1 MNMKD
6 GIRFK
11 FFSAFILF
19 AVFAAFTSV
28 LAGQIKGKTINPENK
43 APVKGIF
50 AIAETQGGDDNVSQD
65 KFRRI
70 SVTEDNGVFALDI
83 PDDGKGYEIII
94 TDKEKEGFIYEG
106 FSHVSKSEDL
116 GIIELKRNCSL
127 SGKVRDEKNNPV
139 AGAEV
144 KAEIRLKKYTC
155 SHHRKAAVTKTS
167 SDGSFEFKDLA
178 AREYKIWV
186 DSENLFSEPAVVS
199 VSDDFNYAEF
209 KMKPDCCIKG
219 KVETADGKPVSGIKL
234 MTSGKTAV
242 SGADGSFKLSGL
254 GTGEQNIYVSGDDYV
269 LCSRDGIKVTCSPEK
284 TTECKVTVVSAGRL
298 EVSLSRAKEG
308 IKLPENITVTLISEG
323 ERNYSTSHT
332 NAVKDGKVLFKGLKP
347 GKYRLEIKG
356 DRNLPKTNSS
366 IVLES
371 GRTAET
377 VAETV
382 ETFEISGKVV
392 DENSNPVKSVG
403 MNISLADKKMSS
415 PYSSMSHE
423 YKSSG
428 DDGTFIFGN
437 LLPGKYVI
445 SVEHEGWMKASV
457 QAEAGPQIKN
467 DITVK
472 LEKGLSISGQVFE
485 ADTTRVPGLSV
496 SISGKSGSDVNDYI
510 YKTGKTDNEGRF
522 CVSGLPEGKFDLKIN
537 EDFSIGP
544 ISSISGVKAG
554 SEGIII
560 TLSPSHKIEFTAV
573 DEDGKPVAGA
583 EIKSERAEF
592 ASMNYNFSRPGKDS
606 IKSGSD
612 GKFSVTLRQG
622 SKYVVSAINPPLI
635 PGKSTVDLS
644 EDKGVPASPITITL
658 MKGFSIS
665 GKTIDPTGKPVK
677 GLLVKDKKPIINMFD
692 LNIDAETGRG
702 DSEKQPFTDESGN
715 FKMDG
720 LAQGTVM
727 LYVITAGRPGILL
740 AEKKIEVRK
749 DSSEEIKIEIPET
762 VKLKGSVLDANGN
775 PASDGFINIFNVDNP
790 GVAVK
795 TKTGEQG
802 KFEIPIVPTGKYS
815 IAWYVKTDGKLS
827 SGVIVSL
834 INAGTGDLI
843 LGAGANRTNPVQTK
857 GTITRN
863 AKPLHAEI
871 AFMTAPPDGAVPE
884 LKDVLSFSTT
894 AKQAKS
900 DENGIFEIEG
910 LGAGKFIYTATAK
923 DGICSGRIEI
933 NDPAQELAL
942 KLFAGVV
949 KGKITAPDG
958 TPASE
963 ASLEFVPANCN
974 FDTLFLTA
982 SGETAGDG
990 SYSVPEIPVGKF
1002 NIIVWHS
1009 KGMAFLNGIEIDGKE
1024 RILDIRIE
1032 SGFKVSGKILLD
1044 SGKPANFA
1052 QVIAVNENEMPVA
1065 TASVNP
1071 ENGSY
1076 AFDIPLAK
1084 GKYRLFASMKNY
1096 SVETAELD
1104 IKGDTVFDAV
1114 LRQAGSVRLKN
1125 IGSKK
1130 IDTDKI
1136 AVKTAEGKDVLRLGK
1151 FSPSYR
1157 SLCDLGICLTD
1168 SSGETV
1174 VKSLSPGDYVIS
1186 CGSSGKYIK
1195 FTVKTG
1201 EETLV
1206 EIE

>member
-1 MNMKD
+1 MKD
-6 GIRFK
+6 SIRFK
-11 FFSAFILF
+11 FISAFTLF
-19 AVFAAFTSV
+19 TVIAASTSV
-28 LAGQIKGKTINPENK
+28 LAGQIKGKIVNPENK

-50 AIAETQGGDDNVSQD
+50 AIAETQGGDENVSQD
-65 KFRRI
+65 KFRII
-70 SVTEDNGVFALDI
+70 SVTGDNGDFALDI

-94 TDKEKEGFIYEG
+94 TDEEKEGFIYEG
-106 FSHVSKSEDL
+106 FSHASKSEDL

-127 SGKVRDEKNNPV
+127 SGKVSDEKNNPV

-178 AREYKIWV
+178 PREYKISV

-199 VSDDFNYAEF
+199 VSDDFNCVEF

-219 KVETADGKPVSGIKL
+219 KVETAEGRPVPGIRL
-234 MTSGKTAV
+234 MTNGKTAV

-254 GTGEQNIYVSGDDYV
+254 GAGEQNIYVSGDEYV
-269 LCSRDGIKVTCSPEK
+269 LCSRDGLKVSSSPEK
-284 TTECKVTVVSAGRL
+284 ATECRVTVVSTGKL
-298 EVSLSRAKEG
+298 EVMLSKSKEG

-323 ERNYSTSHT
+323 ERNYSTYHT
-332 NAVKDGKVLFKGLKP
+332 IAVKDGKAVFKGLKP
-347 GKYRLEIKG
+347 SKYKIEIKG
-356 DRNLPKTNSS
+356 DRNLPKTSSS
-366 IVLES
+366 IVIES
-371 GRTAET
+371 GKTAET
-377 VAETV
+377 VAEPV
-382 ETFEISGKVV
+382 ETFEVRGKVV
-392 DENSNPVKSVG
+392 DENSNPVKNIG
-403 MNISLADKKMSS
+403 MNISLADKKMNS
-415 PYSSMSHE
+415 PYNSISQE
-423 YKSSG
+423 YKNSG
-428 DDGTFIFGN
+428 DDGTFIFEN
-437 LLPGKYVI
+437 LLPGKYLI
-445 SVEHEGWMKASV
+445 SVEHEGWMKTSI

-467 DITVK
+467 EITVK

-485 ADTTRVPGLSV
+485 ADTTHVPGLSV
-496 SISGKSGSDVNDYI
+496 SISGKKGSDANDYI
-510 YKTGKTDNEGRF
+510 YKYGKTDDEGRF

-537 EDFSIGP
+537 EEFSIGP

-560 TLSPSHKIEFTAV
+560 TLSPNHKIEFAAV
-573 DEDGKPVAGA
+573 DEDGKPVSGA

-606 IKSGSD
+606 IKSGGD
-612 GKFSVTLRQG
+612 GKSSVTLRQG
-622 SKYVVSAINPPLI
+622 NKYVVSAIKPPLI
-635 PGKSTVDLS
+635 PGKATVDLS
-644 EDKGVPASPITITL
+644 EGKGVPSSPINLTL
-658 MKGFSIS
+658 MKGVSIS

-677 GLLVKDKKPIINMFD
+677 GLLIKDKKPVNTMFD

-720 LAQGTVM
+720 LAPGTIT
-727 LYVITAGRPGILL
+727 LYVITAGRPGVLL
-740 AEKKIEVRK
+740 AEKKIQVKK

-762 VKLKGSVLDANGN
+762 VKLKGSVIDANGN
-775 PASDGFINIFNVDNP
+775 PASDGFINVFNVDNP

-795 TKTGEQG
+795 SKTGEQG
-802 KFEIPIVPTGKYS
+802 KFEIPIIPAGKYS

-843 LGAGANRTNPVQTK
+843 LGSRTNGTNPFQMK

-863 AKPLHAEI
+863 TKPLQAEI
-871 AFMTAPPDGAVPE
+871 AFITAPPDGAVPE
-884 LKDVLSFSTT
+884 LKDVLSFSAT
-894 AKQAKS
+894 AKQTES
-900 DENGIFEIEG
+900 DENGRFEIEG
-910 LGAGKFIYTATAK
+910 IGSGKFIYTATAK

-933 NDPAQELAL
+933 NNPAQELNL
-942 KLFAGVV
+942 NLFTGVV

-958 TPASE
+958 TAASE

-1024 RILDIRIE
+1024 RILDIKIE
-1032 SGFKVSGKILLD
+1032 SGFNVSGKILLD

-1076 AFDIPLAK
+1076 AFEIPLAK
-1084 GKYRLFASMKNY
+1084 GKYRLFALMQNY

-1104 IKGDTVFDAV
+1104 INGDTVFDAV

-1125 IGSKK
+1125 SGSKK
-1130 IDTDKI
+1130 ISTGKI
-1136 AVKTAEGKDVLRLGK
+1136 AVKTAEGKDILRLGK

-1157 SLCDLGICLTD
+1157 SLCDLGICITD
-1168 SSGETV
+1168 SGGETV
-1174 VKSLSPGDYVIS
+1174 VKGLCPGDYVIS
-1186 CGSSGKYIK
+1186 CGSSGKEIK
-1195 FTVKTG
+1195 FSVKT
-1201 EETLV
+1201 EKETLV
-1206 EIE
+1206 ETE